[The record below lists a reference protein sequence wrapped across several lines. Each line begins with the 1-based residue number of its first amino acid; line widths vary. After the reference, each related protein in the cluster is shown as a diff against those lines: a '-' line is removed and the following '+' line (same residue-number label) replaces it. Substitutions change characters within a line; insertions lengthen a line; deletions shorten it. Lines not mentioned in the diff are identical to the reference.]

1 MDASKKK
8 AYKLYKD
15 LFWLH
20 NASTDTEF
28 KVNICEFLLDLVSA
42 PGAVR
47 SVTDC
52 VMVSG
57 SMSVQ

>member
-1 MDASKKK
+1 MERLKWMPLKKKKK

-28 KVNICEFLLDLVSA
+28 KVNICEFI
-42 PGAVR
+42 
-47 SVTDC
+47 
-52 VMVSG
+52 
-57 SMSVQ
+57 